1 MGLNTPPGAADTE
14 NERLIPLGNT
24 EMTRPNWWTR
34 SIVLTDTQLVRLEW
48 SGLAIACVAV
58 LALAAYL
65 AGAVAPWLGS
75 CALGLSLLGLG
86 AMAGA
91 FVLRNRRRP
100 APASTEEKPAGRLT
114 MKSLDYLV
122 SLLNVSRAVS
132 SGTTPQELGQVIVDS
147 CLDCFDCQEASVMML
162 DRATDELAV
171 TAFAGHRDTA
181 VVRKA
186 RVKIGEGVAGTVAQN
201 RTPLILGPRIEPRK
215 FPGFKEKARHI
226 QYSMIA
232 PIVVRDRLEGVL
244 NVSTGDETAVYTEDD
259 LRVLCILAEHAG
271 IVVAKSRD
279 HARVT
284 RLIRRI
290 RRRGL
295 RPPRRSQ
302 ESASPGEARRAA

>member
-1 MGLNTPPGAADTE
+1 
-14 NERLIPLGNT
+14 
-24 EMTRPNWWTR
+24 MTRPNRWTP
-34 SIVLTDTQLVRLEW
+34 STTTSDTQAALLEG
-48 SGLAIACVAV
+48 SGLVLSGGAA
-58 LALAAYL
+58 LALAL
-65 AGAVAPWLGS
+65 HLVGRAPVWLGS
-75 CALGLSLLGLG
+75 VALGLSLLALG
-86 AMAGA
+86 V
-91 FVLRNRRRP
+91 FLVNYVLRDRRP
-100 APASTEEKPAGRLT
+100 APPVHAAEKPAGRLT

-132 SGTTPQELGQVIVDS
+132 SGTTTQELGQVIVDS
-147 CLDCFDCQEASVMML
+147 CLDCFDCQEASIMML
-162 DRATDELAV
+162 DRSTEELVV

-186 RVKIGEGVAGTVAQN
+186 RVRIGEGVAGTVAKN
-201 RTPLILGPRIEPRK
+201 RTPLILGPRIEPRT
-215 FPGFKEKARHI
+215 FPGFKEKTRHI
-226 QYSMIA
+226 QYSMVA

-244 NVSTGDETAVYTEDD
+244 NVSTGDENAVYTEDD

-295 RPPRRSQ
+295 RPPQ
-302 ESASPGEARRAA
+302 AAGENASNEQSRRAA